1 MVEYTYKE
9 VKMSRFILSIENEW
23 LFQDVIVSFIT

>member
-1 MVEYTYKE
+1 MVEYVYKE
-9 VKMSRFILSIENEW
+9 VKMSRLILYTEDEW

>member
-1 MVEYTYKE
+1 MVEYAYKE
-9 VKMSRFILSIENEW
+9 VKMSGLILYIEDEW

>member
-9 VKMSRFILSIENEW
+9 VKMSRLILYREDEW

>member
-1 MVEYTYKE
+1 MVEYAYKE
-9 VKMSRFILSIENEW
+9 VKMSRLILYIEDEW